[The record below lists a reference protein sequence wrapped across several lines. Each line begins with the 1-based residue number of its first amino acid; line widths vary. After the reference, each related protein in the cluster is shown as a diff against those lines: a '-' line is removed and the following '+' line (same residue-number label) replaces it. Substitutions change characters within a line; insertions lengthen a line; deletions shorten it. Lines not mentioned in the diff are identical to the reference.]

1 MSDANERSSW
11 LLISHVKASV
21 LFGDGV
27 FRLMCREEA
36 ARKGHRKVHNHFMLH
51 YYFVSVAEEF
61 RNAYPI

>member
-1 MSDANERSSW
+1 MSDANELRSW
-11 LLISHVKASV
+11 LLVSHIKASV

-36 ARKGHRKVHNHFMLH
+36 VGKEQRKVHNHYMLH

-61 RNAYPI
+61 RNAYTL